1 MAKNTMN
8 PNPRACAIP
17 INNIVD
23 YAKAQSTQARRQ
35 PFVNLINYWSEH
47 DGDEEAARKAISQIQ
62 GQQMIQA
69 SNLPKEFM
77 PKFRSEAIA
86 AQLIEIVRKLDV
98 VITTHQENWDWAH
111 VMKVMIDEGII
122 MRISPNKFDSIIC
135 SMIPGKGRDNIRK
148 NGDYAILEHEE
159 PWAMWP
165 KNSHLNPFLAQER
178 TICCM
183 IACEFQPV
191 LERRIVI
198 EY

>member
-1 MAKNTMN
+1 MN

-47 DGDEEAARKAISQIQ
+47 DGDEEAARKAISQ
-62 GQQMIQA
+62 IQA

-135 SMIPGKGRDNIRK
+135 SMIPGKGRDNVRK
-148 NGDYAILEHEE
+148 NGDYMILDCHE
-159 PWAMWP
+159 PWSSWT
-165 KNSHLNPFLAQER
+165 KNSYLNPHQAQER
-178 TICCM
+178 TICMM
-183 IACEFQPV
+183 IALEFQPV
-191 LERRIVI
+191 LERKIQI
-198 EY
+198 DY

>member
-69 SNLPKEFM
+69 CNLPKEFM

-135 SMIPGKGRDNIRK
+135 SMIPGKGRDNVRK
-148 NGDYAILEHEE
+148 NGDYMILDCHE
-159 PWAMWP
+159 PWSSWT
-165 KNSHLNPFLAQER
+165 KNSYVNPYQAQER
-178 TICCM
+178 TICMM
-183 IACEFQPV
+183 IALEFQPV
-191 LERRIVI
+191 LERKIQI